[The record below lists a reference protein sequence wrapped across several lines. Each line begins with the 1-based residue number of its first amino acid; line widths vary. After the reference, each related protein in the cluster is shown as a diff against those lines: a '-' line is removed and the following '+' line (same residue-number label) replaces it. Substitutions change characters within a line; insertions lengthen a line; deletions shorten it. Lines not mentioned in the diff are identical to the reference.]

1 MEISGGASHARYYR
15 ALGKGRFAPVASP
28 DQGEP
33 SCPPVEPPEQ
43 GISLP
48 MHPGPGC
55 CNIRHTRHCTIPSK
69 EPSRSLETHRPLFRQ
84 RLRPKGF
91 HALWKPDQGVATPE
105 PPAGI
110 SGLLP
115 TKAVP
120 WNPSLEEGGWR
131 EEVTSGSGRAS
142 SRSVFPTTNT
152 RGMRN
157 GRRAP
162 ALLSAHLP
170 VLPDWTKQA
179 LAPVA
184 AVPSSIAHL
193 FKPWPL

>member
-1 MEISGGASHARYYR
+1 MRGITARLARGASPPLHPQTKESLR
-15 ALGKGRFAPVASP
+15 ALLWNLQSRGFPSPCTLEPGRCS
-28 DQGEP
+28 
-33 SCPPVEPPEQ
+33 
-43 GISLP
+43 
-48 MHPGPGC
+48 
-55 CNIRHTRHCTIPSK
+55 IRHTRHCTIPSK

-120 WNPSLEEGGWR
+120 WNPSLPEGGWR
-131 EEVTSGSGRAS
+131 EEVTSGSGRALL
-142 SRSVFPTTNT
+142 RSVCLTTNT

-157 GRRAP
+157 GRRAL
-162 ALLSAHLP
+162 ALLLAHLP
-170 VLPDWTKQA
+170 VLPDWTRQA
-179 LAPVA
+179 LAPAV

-193 FKPWPL
+193 FKPWPR